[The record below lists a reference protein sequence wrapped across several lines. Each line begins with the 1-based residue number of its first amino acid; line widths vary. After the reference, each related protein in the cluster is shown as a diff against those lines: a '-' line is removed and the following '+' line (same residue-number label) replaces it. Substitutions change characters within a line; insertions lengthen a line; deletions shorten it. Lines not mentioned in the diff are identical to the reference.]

1 MLGSTY
7 KVYPSETIIART
19 IKLSICDAYSP
30 KAWVT
35 QVHFW
40 PLADPDKFQRAY
52 DILKLGLGRTLTEIP
67 ALAGTICQLS
77 DDPRDLGIHIDHDP
91 YVEFAFKDLSDSN
104 HIPKYADLKANG
116 FPLAGL
122 VEPLSQPAMLSPV
135 HEGSRMITAQLS
147 RLDGGLALSFGVN
160 HVLADATSLA
170 EIERVWSLHTADVSN
185 HVTSTHR
192 PEMDEMAS
200 RTRLS
205 SPVCKTARFSDE
217 HWKVFPTGRSQLN
230 LPREATTKE
239 AVLTLLDDAK
249 RAMQA
254 SCGGDAE
261 EIKMCLWSFS
271 SSSLAK
277 LKSVAAGCDAS
288 QWISTMD
295 ALVGLFWSRLAV
307 VKQKSTNE
315 AESVLLFP
323 MNIRQRLHPSIDA
336 HYIGNA
342 VDIITTSCPLLAL
355 KADSGLVTAARQIRR
370 ANTGWQE
377 TKWASWLAMA
387 SDLPN
392 DQAIV
397 PNPLC
402 LLATHNMAFNDYS
415 KSLSNVLDWGIE
427 LGVIDRT
434 RYTNLEPAS
443 NFANCATAV
452 FVNPRLTDG
461 SLEVVMTAT
470 EHLNGMLAADE
481 VFSKYGR
488 FVTVWS

>member
-30 KAWVT
+30 KVWVT

-67 ALAGTICQLS
+67 ALAGTICHLS

-91 YVEFAFKDLSDSN
+91 HVEFAFKDLSDSN
-104 HIPKYADLKANG
+104 HIPRYADLKANG

-160 HVLADATSLA
+160 HVLADATSIA
-170 EIERVWSLHTADVSN
+170 EIERIWSLHTADVSN

-192 PEMDEMAS
+192 PGMDEMAS

-205 SPVCKTARFSDE
+205 LPVSQP
-217 HWKVFPTGRSQLN
+217 PTGSNYQK
-230 LPREATTKE
+230 A
-239 AVLTLLDDAK
+239 ALTLLDDAK

-261 EIKMCLWSFS
+261 EIKMCLWTFS

-342 VDIITTSCPLLAL
+342 IDIITTSCPLLAL

-434 RYTNLEPAS
+434 RYMHLEPAS